1 MTRPDARGA
10 IILAHPW
17 ISRQAMEKRIAD
29 ALAESEKVLMS
40 VKAGGM
46 SVREVNMHLKES
58 RDVLLRIKK
67 ELDAKRPKG

>member
-1 MTRPDARGA
+1 MGYNSRSLPGFQG
-10 IILAHPW
+10 
-17 ISRQAMEKRIAD
+17 RQAMEKRIAD

-46 SVREVNMHLKES
+46 SVREVNIHLKES
-58 RDVLLRIKK
+58 RDVLRRIKK